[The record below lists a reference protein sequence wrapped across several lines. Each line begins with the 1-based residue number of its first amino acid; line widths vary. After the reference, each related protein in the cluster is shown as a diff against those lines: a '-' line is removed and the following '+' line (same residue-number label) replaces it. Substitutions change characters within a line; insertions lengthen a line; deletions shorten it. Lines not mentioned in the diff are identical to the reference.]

1 MKKQLGENMTNFEID
16 RKIYPIELIFGA
28 CFIFI
33 DRCYVYID
41 RDGADKIKVTLKGKT
56 PLSKEELD
64 ALSGEFHNELLNQAL
79 RKKIGQANKRIREY
93 IVSRAL
99 FSAEPVDEVE
109 PEFDEGPEDG
119 LGLEEDF
126 LDDPLQIA
134 VPWDEKY
141 GDGKKKEA
149 APTAA
154 TDSAERKSAGE
165 AG

>member
-1 MKKQLGENMTNFEID
+1 MKGQLGENMISFEVD
-16 RKIYPIELIFGA
+16 RKIYPMELIFGA

-41 RDGADKIKVTLKGKT
+41 REGADKLKITLKGKSK
-56 PLSKEELD
+56 LSEEDLE

-79 RKKIGQANKRIREY
+79 RKKIGQANRRIREY

-109 PEFDEGPEDG
+109 PEFDEGIEDG
-119 LGLEEDF
+119 IGLEEDF

-141 GDGKKKEA
+141 GDGKKQTS
-149 APTAA
+149 APAP
-154 TDSAERKSAGE
+154 AENGAEGKTAGE